1 MSSESSDRVPMITS
15 RSDVQPNA
23 EEAFEYIFQTRD
35 HVKGPFCALLHS
47 PDIATRVG
55 KLGTYIR
62 FESELAGR
70 IRELAVLTTARER
83 TCAYEWVYHEPIAD
97 KEGVSDD
104 AIRVVRDRD
113 SVEGLSEEEAL
124 IIRYTRELIESNEIS
139 ESTFSRAQHHFS
151 DQELVELTTTIGY
164 YGMLAS
170 VIHAFEILP
179 ESGPID
185 WTT

>member
-1 MSSESSDRVPMITS
+1 MITS
-15 RSDVQPNA
+15 RSDVDPVG
-23 EEAFEYIFQTRD
+23 EEAFEYILQTRD

-47 PDIATRVG
+47 PDIATKIG

-62 FESELAGR
+62 FESELAGWV
-70 IRELAVLTTARER
+70 RELAVLTTAREH
-83 TCAYEWVYHEPIAD
+83 TCAYEWTYHEPIAR
-97 KEGVSDD
+97 KEGISDT
-104 AIRVVRDRD
+104 AIQIVRDRN
-113 SVEGLSEEEAL
+113 SVGNLSEEEAL
-124 IIRYTRELIESNEIS
+124 VVRYTRELVESNEIS
-139 ESTFSRAQHHFS
+139 ESTFSLAQRHFS

-179 ESGPID
+179 ENGPID